1 VLLQT
6 QIIALKN
13 KKIMKKE
20 QILGIVR
27 HALTAIGGSA
37 VILGYYDESTVTQI
51 IGVLMT
57 AIGFVWSVVDK
68 NK

>member
-1 VLLQT
+1 MT
-6 QIIALKN
+6 
-13 KKIMKKE
+13 KE